1 VSFPTLSEK
10 RTLWEGNHL
19 YIYFPSLF
27 LPKDTTHSVNKLDG
41 ERTLSREMQLKT
53 YFNLFDFKCRMKK
66 RDRETQTDRESCGQ
80 RKTLMPKPRRRKT

>member
-1 VSFPTLSEK
+1 
-10 RTLWEGNHL
+10 
-19 YIYFPSLF
+19 
-27 LPKDTTHSVNKLDG
+27 
-41 ERTLSREMQLKT
+41 MKT